1 VHGRSGLLAAVDD
14 RIGFIEHAA
23 ALVRDLPRAR
33 TLGRHAREVAEPLG
47 WDKVVADFEAVLR
60 ETIAEHAV
68 TAVRRH
74 AAA

>member
-1 VHGRSGLLAAVDD
+1 MLAPIDD

-23 ALVRDLPRAR
+23 VLARDLPRAR
-33 TLGRHAREVAEPLG
+33 MLGRHAREVEEPLG

-60 ETIAEHAV
+60 ETIA
-68 TAVRRH
+68 VRAAKVGQGH